1 MGQNKEAEFLSK
13 VQDGESCLPV
23 SWKVLP
29 ASACSEM
36 LSSCPPGRRLI
47 LALSLN
53 QLFSEPEWV
62 ILSPCP
68 EPSLLM
74 AHSPCKQFLDSSHV
88 WAGLV
93 TISVHQFL
101 RFFFFFLVVC
111 LAFVVL
117 TAEFLLVNPRPGL
130 GCPTYK
136 QTDWRLTSGF
146 SRFATIKIT
155 GNPPYCIPHSS
166 QNINVFRSL
175 ANRVLEYH
183 LLYKRT
189 RKGWEDETAIL

>member
-74 AHSPCKQFLDSSHV
+74 AHSPCSFLTHPMSEP
-88 WAGLV
+88 GLV

-101 RFFFFFLVVC
+101 RFFFFFG
-111 LAFVVL
+111 
-117 TAEFLLVNPRPGL
+117 GL
-130 GCPTYK
+130 PCFCSADGRIFTCESQAGTGMPYL
-136 QTDWRLTSGF
+136 QTDWLT
-146 SRFATIKIT
+146 
-155 GNPPYCIPHSS
+155 P
-166 QNINVFRSL
+166 NIW
-175 ANRVLEYH
+175 
-183 LLYKRT
+183 LL
-189 RKGWEDETAIL
+189 